1 MAPRRDSLDI
11 NEVRDV
17 LAPLRRSPSR
27 VVMTENL
34 VVDEQGAVEQIP
46 IHPLARPIVTREL
59 KMAFTEFHNS
69 GEVAKDTT
77 SPFLGDESSV
87 YKNNYFDPMFAGTH
101 AAALRSSKFQYI
113 F

>member
-1 MAPRRDSLDI
+1 
-11 NEVRDV
+11 
-17 LAPLRRSPSR
+17 
-27 VVMTENL
+27 MTENL
-34 VVDEQGAVEQIP
+34 VVDGQGAVEQIP

-69 GEVAKDTT
+69 AEVAKDTT

-101 AAALRSSKFQYI
+101 AAALRSSKFQYC